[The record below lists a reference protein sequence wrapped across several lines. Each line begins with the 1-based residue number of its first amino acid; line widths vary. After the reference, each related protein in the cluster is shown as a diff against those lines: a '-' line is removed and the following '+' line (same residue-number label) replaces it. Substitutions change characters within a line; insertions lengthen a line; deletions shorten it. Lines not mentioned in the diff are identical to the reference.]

1 MDIQAHYQALYDAA
15 RTGLD
20 IDHSDVPLLHVDS
33 NDAQTGEPMTW
44 PFVIYRQ
51 DIERSL
57 GTVGSGS
64 AKVLRSSWIFTAY
77 AFDLHDALDYLSAV
91 ATSIIDADL
100 TTTDGYV
107 TTNIELQGIQSLF
120 EDDAQVYACHARFE
134 WERSI

>member
-20 IDHSDVPLLHVDS
+20 TVDPDVSLLHVDS
-33 NDAQTGEPMTW
+33 NDSQTGEPSSW

-51 DIERSL
+51 DVERSL
-57 GTVGSGS
+57 GTVGGGS
-64 AKVLRSSWIFTAY
+64 AKILRSSWVFTAY
-77 AFDLHDALDYLSAV
+77 AFDLADGLDYISAIANAIV
-91 ATSIIDADL
+91 DADL

-120 EDDAQVYACHARFE
+120 EDDSRVYACHARFE

>member
-15 RTGLD
+15 RTGLSMED
-20 IDHSDVPLLHVDS
+20 PDVPLLHVDS
-33 NDAQTGEPMTW
+33 NDSQTGEPIGW

-51 DIERSL
+51 DVERSL
-57 GTVGSGS
+57 GTVGGGS
-64 AKVLRSSWIFTAY
+64 AKVLKSSWIFTAY
-77 AFDLHDALDYLSAV
+77 AFDLSDALDYLSAI
-91 ATSIIDADL
+91 ANGIIDADL
-100 TTTDGYV
+100 TTTDGYT